1 MNTSYNINYNTDMIC
16 TYRDFSNN
24 YYSNLCYQIQLLQI
38 FNMSKYDEYMLTK
51 NIESVYNILKDD
63 EMILKSLQV
72 FESKYNEI
80 SLMSGIIGDKQ
91 LLFQLL
97 FSYDFFDI
105 FHKSFRLFLKE
116 WRENNNKNSQ
126 HFSLLCQYILDKKD

>member
-51 NIESVYNILKDD
+51 NIEAIYNILKDD
-63 EMILKSLQV
+63 EIILKSLQI
-72 FESKYNEI
+72 FESKYSEI

-105 FHKSFRLFLKE
+105 FHKTFSGFIKE
-116 WRENNNKNSQ
+116 WKKNNKKNSQ
-126 HFSLLCQYILDKKD
+126 HFTLLCQHILDKKD

>member
-1 MNTSYNINYNTDMIC
+1 MNTLYNINYNTDIVC
-16 TYRDFSNN
+16 TYRDFSDN

-38 FNMSKYDEYMLTK
+38 FNMSKYDEYILTK
-51 NIESVYNILKDD
+51 NIEVVYNILKDD
-63 EMILKSLQV
+63 EMILKSLQL

-105 FHKSFRLFLKE
+105 FHKSFRLFLK
-116 WRENNNKNSQ
+116 
-126 HFSLLCQYILDKKD
+126 D